1 MEKSEKFLEDQTEKK
16 AVRAKKNIEKQI
28 KRDKLELF
36 RWQEIL
42 DEKEE
47 DQVKRDKL
55 NYLGDRKYWKEKVRI

>member
-36 RWQEIL
+36 R
-42 DEKEE
+42 
-47 DQVKRDKL
+47 
-55 NYLGDRKYWKEKVRI
+55 